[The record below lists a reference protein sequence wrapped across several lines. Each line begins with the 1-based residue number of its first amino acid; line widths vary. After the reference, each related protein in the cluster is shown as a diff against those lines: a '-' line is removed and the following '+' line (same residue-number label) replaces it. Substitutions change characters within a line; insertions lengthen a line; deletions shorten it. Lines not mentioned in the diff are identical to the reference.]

1 MRDEACIV
9 FLTLKRE
16 LVAIDSRDRIYDET
30 GCGRAAGEIDRTKR
44 EDINAK
50 PDSFQDSKLPDDQD
64 KQWPSDDQREIY
76 NVQSPP
82 LLVLHQVM
90 ASISLPLNV
99 HVSTHPCVRAKLSQL
114 RSKET
119 NARDTKALLHEI
131 ALMVGCE
138 ALAACLENV
147 PTGTVSL

>member
-1 MRDEACIV
+1 MRE
-9 FLTLKRE
+9 
-16 LVAIDSRDRIYDET
+16 S
-30 GCGRAAGEIDRTKR
+30 GREIDR

-50 PDSFQDSKLPDDQD
+50 PESFQAFKLPESQD
-64 KQWPSDDQREIY
+64 KQWLRDNQREIC
-76 NVQSPP
+76 NLRSPP
-82 LLVLHQVM
+82 FLVLLRVM

-119 NARDTKALLHEI
+119 NARDTKALVHEI
-131 ALMVGCE
+131 SLMVGCE

>member
-1 MRDEACIV
+1 M
-9 FLTLKRE
+9 
-16 LVAIDSRDRIYDET
+16 IYDET
-30 GCGRAAGEIDRTKR
+30 DCGRAGGEIDRTKR

-50 PDSFQDSKLPDDQD
+50 PDSFKLQENQHKEGPD
-64 KQWPSDDQREIY
+64 KRWLRDDQREIY
-76 NVQSPP
+76 NLQSP
-82 LLVLHQVM
+82 LFLVLHQVM

-99 HVSTHPCVRAKLSQL
+99 HVSIHPCVRAKLSQL

-119 NARDTKALLHEI
+119 NARETKALVHEI